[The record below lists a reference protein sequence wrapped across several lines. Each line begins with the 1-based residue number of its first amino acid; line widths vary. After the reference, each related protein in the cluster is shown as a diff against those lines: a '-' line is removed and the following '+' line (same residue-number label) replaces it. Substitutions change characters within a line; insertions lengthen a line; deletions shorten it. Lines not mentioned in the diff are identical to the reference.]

1 MQPTISRTGMAT
13 AAAVCAAL
21 LALAGWQRSEYLHQ
35 RELIR
40 ARLASQADAI
50 SSALVSGVRSHRWI
64 SPYYASQLPKTLKEL
79 AGFDHV
85 LAVAIVPVTV
95 TSSRGE
101 PVPNDEQMYAA
112 GDTRLIDRTAQPG
125 ARWSA
130 EGYYWVR
137 LFALSGGG
145 PGMGLHDGGRGM
157 GRRRGMG
164 GGPPWMDGSN
174 TPSTFKAILVLDR
187 SGVDQQLR
195 REATIRL
202 MLVGSGSLL
211 ILLIAFSWR
220 ATIRLAAARGR
231 ARLLETQTQY
241 LADLG
246 QAGAGLAHETRNPL
260 GLIRGW
266 AQRLAEQGLPS
277 REQQEQAEAIVEECD
292 RVTSRIN
299 EFLAFAR
306 PLRPRFKAVAVRDL
320 LEQLNVVL
328 VPDLEAQR
336 ITIDYRQIPVGA
348 TILADAEQFR
358 QVVFNLVGNAIAFA
372 GEGGRIDLQLRR
384 NSQEGWRLEV
394 RDSGPG
400 PDQAAQ
406 SSLFKPYFTTRADGT
421 GLGLAIVKNI
431 STAHGWTVGYTPE
444 SKGSGVFWV
453 DGISSAS

>member
-1 MQPTISRTGMAT
+1 MAT
-13 AAAVCAAL
+13 AAAVFAAL

-64 SPYYASQLPKTLKEL
+64 SPYYARQLPKTLKEL
-79 AGFDHV
+79 AGFEHV
-85 LAVAIVPVTV
+85 LAVAIVPVTG
-95 TSSRGE
+95 TPSGGE
-101 PVPNDEQMYAA
+101 PVPNDQQMYAA
-112 GDTRLIDRTAQPG
+112 GDTRLIDRTASPG
-125 ARWSA
+125 ARWSV

-137 LFALSGGG
+137 LFELSG
-145 PGMGLHDGGRGM
+145 GGRGM
-157 GRRRGMG
+157 GFHGRGGGMG
-164 GGPPWMDGSN
+164 GGPPWMDGANIPTS
-174 TPSTFKAILVLDR
+174 FKAILVLDR

-195 REATIRL
+195 REATIRV

-231 ARLLETQTQY
+231 ARLLETQTQH

-306 PLRPRFKAVAVRDL
+306 PLRPQCEAVAVRDL

-328 VPDLEAQR
+328 APDLEEQR
-336 ITIDYRQIPVGA
+336 ITIDFGQIPADA

-372 GEGGRIDLQLRR
+372 GDEGWIDLQLRR
-384 NSQEGWRLEV
+384 NSQGGWRLEV

-406 SSLFKPYFTTRADGT
+406 SSLFEPYFTTRTDGT

-431 STAHGWTVGYTPE
+431 SMAHGWTVGYTPE
-444 SKGSGVFWV
+444 SRGSGVFWV
-453 DGISSAS
+453 DGISSVS